1 MWFDEIKNIFDQG
14 ESTLDQVFSS
24 ESAIVSSLNMLAPL
38 GKSDHSSILLR
49 LNVSSDSH
57 KDFVKSSK
65 MLLGKVSE
73 SDILA
78 FAEEIDWSYSSDE
91 VFDEG
96 ILWDELKAKLL
107 DVSSNVPTVLLDS
120 SKARKLPW
128 ENSSLK
134 RRRREKDKFWSSFD
148 DTPSPENLSLALDRQ
163 NKYEKSEISAKVKYE
178 KKITSSLKYASKPF
192 FSYLRNKRKVKESVT
207 ALKREDDS
215 VTVGGGE
222 TAEEL
227 SSFFSSVFTNESFG
241 PLEEHCYRKSEN
253 YSEISD
259 FESSFDVL
267 DVKKELSKVNPCKS
281 MGPDGI
287 HPKII
292 KSLANDSGFV
302 EAAYRLFTTCAENRK
317 IPSEWKLANV
327 VPLHKK
333 GSRDRS
339 ESYRPI
345 SLTCIMGKVYEKL
358 VRKHMVDHV
367 GNLIAPEQHGFL
379 PGRSCTSNLLD
390 SMDVILDMIDDGLP
404 VDMLFFDFSK
414 AFDTVPHHRLL
425 VKLENYGIT
434 GGTLEII
441 QDFLADRWM
450 RVGVGDH
457 FSELTRVISGV
468 PQGSIFV
475 VYQRSA

>member
-1 MWFDEIKNIFDQG
+1 M
-14 ESTLDQVFSS
+14 
-24 ESAIVSSLNMLAPL
+24 
-38 GKSDHSSILLR
+38 
-49 LNVSSDSH
+49 
-57 KDFVKSSK
+57 
-65 MLLGKVSE
+65 
-73 SDILA
+73 
-78 FAEEIDWSYSSDE
+78 
-91 VFDEG
+91 
-96 ILWDELKAKLL
+96 
-107 DVSSNVPTVLLDS
+107 
-120 SKARKLPW
+120 
-128 ENSSLK
+128 
-134 RRRREKDKFWSSFD
+134 
-148 DTPSPENLSLALDRQ
+148 
-163 NKYEKSEISAKVKYE
+163 
-178 KKITSSLKYASKPF
+178 
-192 FSYLRNKRKVKESVT
+192 RNKRKVKESVA

-241 PLEEHCYRKSEN
+241 PLEEHCYKKSEN

-259 FESSFDVL
+259 FQSSFDVL

-367 GNLIAPEQHGFL
+367 RKLIAPEQHGFL
-379 PGRSCTSNLLD
+379 PGRFCTSNLLD

-434 GGTLEII
+434 GGSLEII
-441 QDFLADRWM
+441 QDFLTDRCPCVLGSVTTFRSLPVLSLVFH
-450 RVGVGDH
+450 RVQ
-457 FSELTRVISGV
+457 F
-468 PQGSIFV
+468 
-475 VYQRSA
+475 